1 MTQGMAKKTASHRH
15 SIWREQCALPT
26 LGSLLMQL
34 GWPQAEIN
42 ESHAFHALVGAD
54 LERVRLDQELNA
66 IERAYA
72 IQTSG
77 ITPIDIDDGQA
88 IVLALASPEIELL
101 GCTTC
106 GGN

>member
-1 MTQGMAKKTASHRH
+1 
-15 SIWREQCALPT
+15 
-26 LGSLLMQL
+26 MQL

-66 IERAYA
+66 IERGYA

-77 ITPIDIDDGQA
+77 ITPTDIDDGPA

>member
-1 MTQGMAKKTASHRH
+1 MPSLNASSARSTRAVKYSSRATQLRSH
-15 SIWREQCALPT
+15 
-26 LGSLLMQL
+26 
-34 GWPQAEIN
+34 
-42 ESHAFHALVGAD
+42 LVGVVIVAD

-77 ITPIDIDDGQA
+77 ITPTDIDDGPA